1 MSDTVW
7 IIIAG
12 VISIGIAYGWAFQI
26 GYKRGCRD
34 TVLEEAVKKAEEK
47 AKWKVHAMEER
58 KNDRP

>member
-12 VISIGIAYGWAFQI
+12 VISIAIAYGWAFQI

-34 TVLEEAVKKAEEK
+34 TAMKEILDKAEEK
-47 AKWKVHAMEER
+47 AR
-58 KNDRP
+58 KKFGVNKEK